1 MNIRLV
7 PRKLETLTKPLPR
20 RPSNAL
26 CTSQLP
32 PKAPQATLAR
42 SLAAPSLPDKTT
54 QTHRTNT
61 APDTILFRPHPRA
74 CPKGSHVPLA
84 SSQARRTYRPRR
96 APSPKSNPLAHLPF
110 PHQTPSLLQQRCQR
124 HQNPPVAPLIAL
136 PIPASPRCLLPCG
149 GSGSAASSAPR
160 GLRLARFQKPSGR
173 FSLFPARFSRTAEGR
188 R

>member
-74 CPKGSHVPLA
+74 CPKGSHVPLLA
-84 SSQARRTYRPRR
+84 EPT
-96 APSPKSNPLAHLPF
+96 APPPIHSPTF
-110 PHQTPSLLQQRCQR
+110 PSLTSRPVPAAAVPAAP
-124 HQNPPVAPLIAL
+124 NPPVAPLISL
-136 PIPASPRCLLPCG
+136 PIPANPHYLLPCD
-149 GSGSAASSAPR
+149 GSGSAACSAPR
-160 GLRLARFQKPSGR
+160 GLRLARFQKPSGH
-173 FSLFPARFSRTAEGR
+173 FSLFPPRFSRTAEGR